1 MEDRI
6 QKIMKNLDCSR
17 EDALKVIED
26 DRKIDKGE
34 KLFEL
39 TAEQKKASKDARQ
52 VARKPTVYKFEQKRT
67 RKADNEKAEIMQ
79 MLAEMLKPVSTE
91 FELTNPERECVFVFK
106 DRKLKITLSAP
117 RKQQKGVDN
126 NPQSCYN
133 KTIERKWK
141 I

>member
-1 MEDRI
+1 MEERI

-17 EDALKVIED
+17 EDALQVIED
-26 DRKIDKGE
+26 DKKIDKGE

-67 RKADNEKAEIMQ
+67 RKADNEKAEVMQ
-79 MLAEMLKPVSTE
+79 MIAELLEPLSAE

-106 DRKLKITLSAP
+106 DRKLKLTLSAP
-117 RKQQKGVDN
+117 RKQ
-126 NPQSCYN
+126 
-133 KTIERKWK
+133 
-141 I
+141 